1 MKKSIKTTLVITAA
15 TACFVAILALP
26 GCSTMD
32 KALLTP
38 NDTVTPAITNAATGD
53 VTPAVTNTTYTPNPI
68 AQGTATA
75 IGALPLP
82 WCGTAGAVLGA
93 CIAMYANYRNKKL
106 AGALVT
112 GIEAGR
118 QILQTTPEGQRLDGM
133 VKEALIN
140 HQEAAGVLNAA
151 SKMVNDL
158 TSNTVVAGT

>member
-1 MKKSIKTTLVITAA
+1 MKKTIGTTLVISLAA
-15 TACFVAILALP
+15 ASFVAILALP
-26 GCSTMD
+26 GCSTLD
-32 KALLTP
+32 SALLTRH
-38 NDTVTPAITNAATGD
+38 DTIEPAITNVVTGD

-68 AQGTATA
+68 AQGTAST

-82 WCGTAGAVLGA
+82 WCGTAGALLGA
-93 CIAMYANYRNKKL
+93 GIAMYANFRNKKL